1 MSERAEREK
10 QSIARKLTAAILI
23 GFASVIV
30 FGVILTQGWLPF
42 AVSDVQALIGQTINP
57 GPTTDVLH
65 FFLGFFTVVLPWIAY
80 TTVKRRGHVE
90 RLPIFSATRWGR
102 AQRSAVALI
111 AVVII
116 VGFALIAGKEFFFD
130 TLVEGA
136 TVQSGFID
144 LGLYAVGA
152 LAGFLAMFFAEP

>member
-1 MSERAEREK
+1 MSQRAEAEK
-10 QSIARKLTAAILI
+10 RSLARKLTAAILI

-30 FGVILTQGWLPF
+30 FGVILLQGWLPI
-42 AVSDVQALIGQTINP
+42 AVSDVQALIGNTINP

-90 RLPIFSATRWGR
+90 RVPIFSARRWGV
-102 AQRSAVALI
+102 AQTTAVALI
-111 AVVII
+111 ALVVVI
-116 VGFALIAGKEFFFD
+116 GFALIAGKEFFFD

-144 LGLYAVGA
+144 LSLYAAGA
-152 LAGFLAMFFAEP
+152 LAGFVAMFFAEP